1 MTGWADLGIAL
12 ANSTNC
18 DFTNHLITKKEKP
31 MTCPK
36 CSGMMFSERLSDFF
50 LTFYAWKCVNCGSI
64 VDHTILEN
72 QQKERPSLA
81 QR

>member
-1 MTGWADLGIAL
+1 
-12 ANSTNC
+12 
-18 DFTNHLITKKEKP
+18 

-36 CSGMMFSERLSDFF
+36 CNGMMYSERLSDYF

-72 QQKERPSLA
+72 KSKDAPVAASR
-81 QR
+81 

>member
-1 MTGWADLGIAL
+1 MLTPP
-12 ANSTNC
+12 
-18 DFTNHLITKKEKP
+18 KESP

-36 CSGMMFSERLSDFF
+36 CSGMMYSERLSDFF

-72 QQKERPSLA
+72 QRKAKPSLA
-81 QR
+81 SR

>member
-1 MTGWADLGIAL
+1 
-12 ANSTNC
+12 
-18 DFTNHLITKKEKP
+18 

-36 CSGMMFSERLSDFF
+36 CSGMMYSERLSDYF

-72 QQKERPSLA
+72 QRKDAASLTV
-81 QR
+81 R